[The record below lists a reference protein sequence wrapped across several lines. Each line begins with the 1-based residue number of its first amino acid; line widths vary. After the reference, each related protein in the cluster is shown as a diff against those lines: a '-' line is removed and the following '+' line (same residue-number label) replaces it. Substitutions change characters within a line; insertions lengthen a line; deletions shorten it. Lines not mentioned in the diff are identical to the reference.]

1 MKKFKQANKDL
12 YEVSKEEKLAH
23 DFSLVSE
30 AGNDMCSIPLEK
42 LKSKVMR
49 DRHKKMCGV
58 PKKGNPKSMW
68 SKAAQK
74 AAGGRHK
81 LYNSI
86 DAPHYAWTV
95 DEGPDDN
102 LVVLIR
108 DITSKMIGAIK
119 KKDQRKLIGL
129 YKTLGKIVGD

>member
-1 MKKFKQANKDL
+1 MKRFKQANADL
-12 YEVSKEEKLAH
+12 YEVSNQEKLAH
-23 DFSLVSE
+23 DTALISE
-30 AGNDMCSIPLEK
+30 AGDMCGIPLEK
-42 LKSKVMR
+42 LRSKVMR

-58 PKKGNPKSMW
+58 PKNGNPKSMW

-74 AAGGRHK
+74 AAGGRSK

-95 DEGPDDN
+95 DEGLDDN

-119 KKDQRKLIGL
+119 KKDQRKLMGL

>member
-1 MKKFKQANKDL
+1 MKKFKQANADL
-12 YEVSKEEKLAH
+12 YETSKEEKLAH
-23 DFSLVSE
+23 DMALISE
-30 AGNDMCSIPLEK
+30 EGDMCGIPLEK
-42 LKSKVMR
+42 LRSKVMR
-49 DRHKKMCGV
+49 DRHKKMCGI

-81 LYNSI
+81 LYNSLE
-86 DAPHYAWTV
+86 
-95 DEGPDDN
+95 EGPADN

-119 KKDQRKLIGL
+119 KNDQKKLIGL
-129 YKTLGKIVGD
+129 YKNLGKVIK